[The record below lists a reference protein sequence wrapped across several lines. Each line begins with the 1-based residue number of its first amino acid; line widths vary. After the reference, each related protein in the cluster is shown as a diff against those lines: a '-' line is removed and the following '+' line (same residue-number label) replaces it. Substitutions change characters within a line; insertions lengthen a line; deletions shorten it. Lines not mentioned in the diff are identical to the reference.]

1 MTFDDFDRVLLPTT
15 REDLIVRGADGA
27 EVKVDDGTREKW
39 VVDATSQV
47 GTNPLG
53 HRNEEMLAA
62 MEELHTTDG
71 APLMIAG
78 NDFYH
83 EYQRELGEKFTEIFP
98 GDQSSGDIKA
108 YYCNSG
114 SEAVERGCLKAAQ
127 LHQGG
132 NTYVG
137 FYNAFHGRTS
147 LALSCNFS
155 KAEQTEGFNSL
166 FRALPVPYAD
176 RRFDCDDCISRLE
189 ETITREGPSN
199 VNAVVVEPVQGEGG
213 YVVPDDD
220 FLPGVR
226 RVTEEHNVPLVVD
239 EVQASLRTGEWF
251 ACENWDVEPDMIAAA
266 KAFSG
271 GITPFGASLIKEGF
285 ATEEQGKHSSTF
297 GGNPQDCF
305 AALKTIEII
314 QENDYLANARRM
326 GHHLETAW
334 RDLEAS
340 DIVVEERGIGLMR
353 GIEFKTVSARDH
365 VLDRLLEEYDILATA
380 VGNDQ
385 YNPSIRFL

>member
-1 MTFDDFDRVLLPTT
+1 MDLDPYRRVLLPTT
-15 REDLIVRGADGA
+15 REEKLITGASGA
-27 EVKVDDGTREKW
+27 EVKVDDGSGERW
-39 VVDATSQV
+39 VIDATSQV

-53 HRNEEMLAA
+53 HRNEEILSA
-62 MEELHTTDG
+62 MEELHSRDG
-71 APLMIAG
+71 EPLMIAG

-83 EYQRELGEKFTEIFP
+83 AYQRELGETFTEIFP
-98 GDQSSGDIKA
+98 GDQSYGDVKA

-127 LHQGG
+127 LYQGG

-166 FRALPVPYAD
+166 FRALPAPYAD
-176 RRFDCDDCISRLE
+176 RRFDCAECLSRLE
-189 ETITREGPSN
+189 ETIEREGPSN
-199 VNAVVVEPVQGEGG
+199 INAVIVEPIQGEGG
-213 YVVPDDD
+213 YIVPDDD

-226 RVTEEHNVPLVVD
+226 RITREHGVPLVMD

-251 ACENWDVEPDMIAAA
+251 ACQNWDVEPDMISVA

-271 GITPFGASLIKEGF
+271 GVTPFGASLIKDEF
-285 ATEEQGKHSSTF
+285 ATTEHGKHSSTF

-305 AALKTIEII
+305 AALKTIEI
-314 QENDYLANARRM
+314 
-326 GHHLETAW
+326 
-334 RDLEAS
+334 
-340 DIVVEERGIGLMR
+340 
-353 GIEFKTVSARDH
+353 
-365 VLDRLLEEYDILATA
+365 
-380 VGNDQ
+380 
-385 YNPSIRFL
+385 